1 MISGGEVE
9 PPHKKKTPP
18 PCDESSSFSSLPYE
32 LIVECFARISKSY
45 YRSLSRVSK
54 TFHSL
59 LSSPELYAGRSETTE
74 ICLYICLR
82 LPKRTCPRWFSLWI
96 KPDWIPT
103 NSSGNFLVPISSC
116 SDSLPASKSTVA
128 IGSDIYAIGGTIA
141 PSSAVRIFDCRRHT
155 WRDAP
160 NMTVARSNAMAYV
173 LGDKIY
179 VMGGCH
185 ESENWS
191 EVFDIKTQTWRLI
204 ANHDAEAKEPKEG
217 TWNVMDMR
225 RIVWCQWWWV
235 IDNVMY
241 CRSGS
246 GYFMWYDSVGER
258 WRYVQGL
265 DKLVRY
271 MNYNISCCM
280 IEIVNFGGKILFM
293 WEMCKLFGRCPN
305 KKIWCAMVA
314 FEKLDGGKIGGK
326 IEWCYIVHTLPN
338 SYKVLRCLSISV

>member
-1 MISGGEVE
+1 MMISGAGGEVK
-9 PPHKKKTPP
+9 PSHKKKTPP
-18 PCDESSSFSSLPYE
+18 QCDESSSFSSLPYE
-32 LIVECFARISKSY
+32 LIVEFFARISKSHY
-45 YRSLSRVSK
+45 PSLSLVSK

-59 LSSPELYAGRSETTE
+59 LSSPELYAGRSKTND

-82 LPKRTCPRWFSLWI
+82 LTKRPCPRWFSIWI
-96 KPDWIPT
+96 KPNRTPT
-103 NSSGNFLVPISSC
+103 KSSGNFMVPISSS

-128 IGSDIYAIGGTIA
+128 MGSDIYAIGGTVA
-141 PSSAVRIFDCRRHT
+141 PSSTVRIFDCWRHT

-185 ESENWS
+185 GSDKSTDWS
-191 EVFDIKTQTWRLI
+191 EVFDTKTQTWRLI
-204 ANHDAEAKEPKEG
+204 PNHDAEAKEG
-217 TWNVMDMR
+217 TWNIMDMR

-246 GYFMWYDSVGER
+246 GYFMWYDSVGEK

-265 DKLVRY
+265 EKLMKY
-271 MNYNISCCM
+271 NYSRSHRR
-280 IEIVNFGGKILFM
+280 IEIVNCGGKIAFM
-293 WEMCKLFGRCPN
+293 WEMGVLSRRCPN
-305 KKIWCAMVA
+305 KKIVCGMVA
-314 FEKLDGGKIGGK
+314 FERLQNEICGKIKWLHGV
-326 IEWCYIVHTLPN
+326 YRLPN
-338 SYKVLRCLSISV
+338 SSIQ

>member
-82 LPKRTCPRWFSLWI
+82 LPKRTDP
-96 KPDWIPT
+96 
-103 NSSGNFLVPISSC
+103 
-116 SDSLPASKSTVA
+116 LPASKSTVA
-128 IGSDIYAIGGTIA
+128 IGSDIYAIGGTVA

-185 ESENWS
+185 ESDKSKNWS
-191 EVFDIKTQTWRLI
+191 ELFDTKTQTWRLI
-204 ANHDAEAKEPKEG
+204 ANHDAETKEPKEG

-246 GYFMWYDSVGER
+246 GSFVWYNSVRER
-258 WRYVQGL
+258 
-265 DKLVRY
+265 
-271 MNYNISCCM
+271 
-280 IEIVNFGGKILFM
+280 
-293 WEMCKLFGRCPN
+293 
-305 KKIWCAMVA
+305 
-314 FEKLDGGKIGGK
+314 
-326 IEWCYIVHTLPN
+326 
-338 SYKVLRCLSISV
+338 